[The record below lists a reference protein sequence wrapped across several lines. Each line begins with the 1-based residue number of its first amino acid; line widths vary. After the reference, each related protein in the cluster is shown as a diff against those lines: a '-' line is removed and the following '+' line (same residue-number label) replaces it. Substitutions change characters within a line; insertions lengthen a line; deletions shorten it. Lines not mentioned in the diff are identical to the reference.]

1 MMRAYRLARPRVRRS
16 PHRALQGLAR
26 TAVALA
32 AFLCLLSAPL
42 AAEAQV
48 STPTATFT
56 IKAPIAIK
64 SGKAFTFRG
73 TTDSNASPGETVTVT
88 MWRRGRAWSVIS
100 TSTAILSDSRS
111 FSARL
116 KTTRRGHWRISASLP
131 ATDTHLASSKTV
143 QLKAVGS
150 KVVALTFDDGPWP
163 KTTTRIAA
171 SLKKLDAQ
179 ATFFVLGSQTRGRAR
194 LMRTVVAGGS
204 ILGVHS
210 WNHAIM
216 PRRSSAANRRDLAR
230 CKRAIRSATGTTPRW
245 FRPPYGSTSAAL
257 RKAASREGL
266 RQVIWTV
273 DTLDWKIRSKGSIVS
288 RALRGTRSG
297 GVVLMHDGGGRRS
310 ATAAAV
316 PTIITKLRK
325 KGYDFVTLDELA
337 ALGYRIR

>member
-1 MMRAYRLARPRVRRS
+1 MSCGVELLPRRSARRLLRLAS
-16 PHRALQGLAR
+16 AI
-26 TAVALA
+26 A
-32 AFLCLLSAPL
+32 AFLTLASVPLSAQ
-42 AAEAQV
+42 AQTA
-48 STPTATFT
+48 TPTATFT
-56 IKAPIAIK
+56 LKTPIAIK
-64 SGKAFTFRG
+64 SGKAFTLKG
-73 TTDSNASPGETVTVT
+73 TADSNASPGETVTVT
-88 MWRRGRAWSVIS
+88 MSRKGRDWSVIS
-100 TSTAILSDSRS
+100 TSTAVLSSTRT
-111 FSARL
+111 FTARL

-163 KTTTRIAA
+163 RTTARIAA

-179 ATFFVLGSQTRGRAR
+179 ATFFVLGSQIHGRGS

-204 ILGVHS
+204 IIGVHS

-216 PRRSSAANRRDLAR
+216 PRRSSATNRRDLAR
-230 CKRAIRSATGTTPRW
+230 CKRAIRSATNTTPRW
-245 FRPPYGSTSAAL
+245 FRPPYGSTSASL
-257 RKAASREGL
+257 RKTASREGL

-273 DTLDWKIRSKGSIVS
+273 DTLDWKIRNKGSIVS
-288 RALRGTRSG
+288 RALRSTRSG
-297 GVVLMHDGGGRRS
+297 GVVLMHDGGGRRN

-316 PTIITKLRK
+316 PTIVTRLRK